1 MRALI
6 VEDTFINQ
14 EFLKMILENHGHCT
28 VVESGEEA
36 IDTFTAAMDKE
47 PFDLIFMDIMLPGM
61 DGLQALEHIRSVEA
75 QKGITSNQQTKA
87 IITTALDDDSKA
99 SRAYIHGQAISY
111 ITKPIRE
118 DIVQDELR
126 KFGFIN

>member
-14 EFLKMILENHGHCT
+14 EFLKMILEGHGDCI

-36 IDTFTAAMDKE
+36 IQAFTAAMDNE

-75 QKGITSNQQTKA
+75 EKGIGSSQQTKA
-87 IITTALDDDSKA
+87 IITTALDDDGKA

-118 DIVQDELR
+118 DMVQDELR

>member
-1 MRALI
+1 MHALI
-6 VEDTFINQ
+6 VEDTYINQ
-14 EFLKMILENHGHCT
+14 EFLKMILEGHGKCT
-28 VVESGEEA
+28 VVESGEAA
-36 IDTFTAAMDKE
+36 IDAFTGAMDNE

-61 DGLQALEHIRSVEA
+61 DGLQALEHIRNVEA
-75 QKGITSNQQTKA
+75 RQGVTPERQAKA

-118 DIVQDELR
+118 EVVQEELK